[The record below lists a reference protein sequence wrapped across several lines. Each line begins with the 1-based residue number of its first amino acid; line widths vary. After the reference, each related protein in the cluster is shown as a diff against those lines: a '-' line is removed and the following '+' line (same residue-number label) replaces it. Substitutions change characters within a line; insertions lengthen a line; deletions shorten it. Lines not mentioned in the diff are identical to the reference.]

1 MKIPTT
7 TGILST
13 SDPVHCYLEVAETNS
28 VVVEILKLFL
38 AGEQIGD
45 ERVNVNKM
53 PTNLEG
59 SVIESA
65 YFGVFSQKTAGL

>member
-1 MKIPTT
+1 
-7 TGILST
+7 
-13 SDPVHCYLEVAETNS
+13 VHYYSEVAETNS
-28 VVVEILKLFL
+28 VVVEIPKLFL

-59 SVIESA
+59 NVIESA
-65 YFGVFSQKTAGL
+65 VFGVFSQKTAGL